1 MQSQQATDIQSQF
14 QPLIILDGTDFDFS
28 TLADGAPIRVSP
40 RLIDDLSVGGNKRR
54 KKERKASFKE
64 SIRTKGVVQ
73 SLSVRPSVNNPH
85 RLELCAGYGRRDTAI
100 EFDLPDVPVTVNH
113 YGDKEALAI
122 MLTENNEREDISIVD
137 EADLAQSYLSLHDGD
152 YSTAATHLGLGE
164 KVFRERLQLKRLTDN
179 VLDKLADDKNKFT
192 LGHAIIL
199 SNFDEETQEK
209 TLSAILADPATYTVK
224 ELKLRASKRQLPLA
238 TAPFDTTD
246 CNTCQYNT
254 GEQFDLLGDGEAE
267 AKCSLASCFNE
278 KAQKWVRTERVSELE
293 EKFGRVILWEAKP
306 EADRRTVDS
315 KLVGEKQF
323 TDGCMNCENKCV
335 VVDDRP
341 MRWGQH
347 TENQCIDTDC
357 FNTCAANYK
366 KAQEAEKKAAQQ
378 AAKAKAQKKKSS
390 GKPTT
395 GKTPVEEMPTESPIM
410 RKTSSAVMEDY
421 RAQLRQSSAQVV
433 VTDPQFRMALA
444 LASLC
449 DVSNY
454 EPEIYKEQNDRFMSF
469 NDRVLLYM
477 TLDMQTIQHEM
488 GQAVLHHAS
497 VGGKESTSPT
507 DLMMR
512 ALAQREGGIAV
523 ATKDW
528 MPSKKRFGMYNIAQI
543 QQMCKDSG
551 FEAAYEAE
559 KGEGEISTLFKNRKD
574 DIIKGVMAFK
584 FDWTHYAP
592 EDYIALIS

>member
-1 MQSQQATDIQSQF
+1 MQSQQATAIQSQF

-54 KKERKASFKE
+54 KKERKVSFKE

-85 RLELCAGYGRRDTAI
+85 RLELCAGYGRRDAAI

-179 VLDKLADDKNKFT
+179 VLDKLADGKNKFT

-238 TAPFDTTD
+238 TAPFDTTA

-357 FNTCAANYK
+357 FNTCAANHK

-378 AAKAKAQKKKSS
+378 AAKAKAQKKKSP
-390 GKPTT
+390 GKPNT
-395 GKTPVEEMPTESPIM
+395 GETPVEETPTESPIM
-410 RKTSSAVMEDY
+410 RKTSSAVMED
-421 RAQLRQSSAQVV
+421 
-433 VTDPQFRMALA
+433 
-444 LASLC
+444 
-449 DVSNY
+449 
-454 EPEIYKEQNDRFMSF
+454 
-469 NDRVLLYM
+469 
-477 TLDMQTIQHEM
+477 
-488 GQAVLHHAS
+488 
-497 VGGKESTSPT
+497 
-507 DLMMR
+507 
-512 ALAQREGGIAV
+512 
-523 ATKDW
+523 
-528 MPSKKRFGMYNIAQI
+528 
-543 QQMCKDSG
+543 
-551 FEAAYEAE
+551 
-559 KGEGEISTLFKNRKD
+559 
-574 DIIKGVMAFK
+574 
-584 FDWTHYAP
+584 
-592 EDYIALIS
+592 